1 MKNFGEINSSVEIN
15 ILFDTCCLF
24 FDKNAAKKI
33 NEISLE
39 RKTPGLPSVYQ
50 QQSAA

>member
-15 ILFDTCCLF
+15 ILFDTCLF